1 MGNPNN
7 VSSEDGF
14 HSCGE
19 EDSDPLRREC
29 HPCQE
34 EVNRTMAALKHLQGC
49 HNAPPHQSVLQRPEN
64 PHLRA
69 EMSLRRR
76 RLARI
81 NAYTVHCTHLLLL
94 RVVHRHS
101 WFV

>member
-1 MGNPNN
+1 MG
-7 VSSEDGF
+7 
-14 HSCGE
+14 
-19 EDSDPLRREC
+19 RREC

-94 RVVHRHS
+94 RVVHADTVGLYTFERAS
-101 WFV
+101 TRAVSASQCAK